1 MNLARISIALGIIGL
16 LAALVTACGSGGTA
30 TPVVPTLP
38 PTPIPVQVAPSLTP
52 IPRTATALPSA
63 TTAPVVRTN
72 VPTVAF
78 TPTPNTKNLVQA
90 AFTKALASLKTYRV
104 EVPQEGRYIAVV
116 LPDRFFQE
124 GADSV
129 IQISGRVWA
138 ISMNGWRI
146 GSGSMPYFDRANV
159 NWYQNLFAQ
168 SAQVTLLG
176 PGTAENVPCIGYAA
190 TMPMMKADPPKTPG
204 ATPVVSQVQMQ
215 IKLWFAT
222 GDGYPRRA
230 DFGAPLSLTV
240 NFFDFNEP
248 IVINPPQ

>member
-1 MNLARISIALGIIGL
+1 VPSRTTIPT
-16 LAALVTACGSGGTA
+16 VTW
-30 TPVVPTLP
+30 TPV
-38 PTPIPVQVAPSLTP
+38 
-52 IPRTATALPSA
+52 
-63 TTAPVVRTN
+63 
-72 VPTVAF
+72 
-78 TPTPNTKNLVQA
+78 PNAKSVVQA

-104 EVPQEGRYIAVV
+104 EVPQENRYIAVV
-116 LPDRFFQE
+116 LPDRFLQE

-138 ISMNGWRI
+138 TSMKGWRI
-146 GSGSMPYFDRANV
+146 GTGSMPYFERANV
-159 NWYQNLFAQ
+159 NWYKDIFAQ

-176 PGTAENVPCIGYAA
+176 PGTAEGVPCVGYAA
-190 TMPMMKADPPKTPG
+190 TMPMVKSDPPKTPG

-248 IVINPPQ
+248 IIINPPQ